1 MKKITAL
8 LLTGLMLITLLAS
21 CATTPDDQT
30 DDTTTAAVDLP
41 ATPDSDST
49 VDENGYQLDTL
60 PTTMNFG
67 NETITMLIWDDYTMT
82 EFFDVNETAD
92 LISAAITARNASVES
107 RLGVKLEFVG
117 TPGGDKHMD
126 AYMKKVAADASAS
139 PCEYD
144 IYATYSRTP
153 PQLALQGYT
162 HNLLD
167 TEYFNVDMPWWP
179 DALMDE
185 CMING
190 KLYYCSGDISTNLLW
205 MMTATF
211 YNKQLLIDYDIEKS
225 PVDLV
230 NSGEWTFDRM
240 IEMVKNIY
248 GDDDGDG
255 VKSTGDKYGLVL
267 YEVNIDAYQTAGNIT
282 SIVRD
287 TDGTLIINPD
297 FSGEKQ
303 IDLVS
308 KVHGLLES
316 DGVYH
321 STKTSVRDIFFEK
334 RALMITDRVFIVA
347 GKDNND
353 NKNRIEFDYGI
364 VPQPKYSEDQEKYVT
379 GVGHPFTM
387 YAVNTGS
394 PNLDAAAALIEAMG
408 SANYRSVTP
417 KVFEAAMKV
426 RYASD
431 SEAGAMYDIIRNGI
445 SFDMGRLYATTLGSF
460 TANLFRKSALNG
472 SNYNTLFTSAK
483 PVIQK
488 GLNSINEAFANQ

>member
-21 CATTPDDQT
+21 CATNPDNQNDE
-30 DDTTTAAVDLP
+30 TTTAAVDLP
-41 ATPDSDST
+41 ATPETDST

-60 PTTMNFG
+60 PATMNFG

-82 EFFDVNETAD
+82 EFFDVNESSD

-211 YNKQLLIDYDIEKS
+211 YNKQLLIDYNIEKS

-230 NSGEWTFDRM
+230 KSGEWTFDRM

-248 GDDDGDG
+248 SDDDGDG
-255 VKSTGDKYGLVL
+255 SRSTGDSYGLIL
-267 YEVNIDAYQTAGNIT
+267 YEVNIDAYQTAGGIT

-287 TDGTLIINPD
+287 TDGTLIISPD
-297 FSGEKQ
+297 FSGQKQ
-303 IDLVS
+303 VDLVS
-308 KVHGLLES
+308 KVNGLLES

-321 STKTSVRDIFFEK
+321 SSKTSVRDIFFEK

-394 PNLDAAAALIEAMG
+394 PNLDAAAAVIEAMG

-472 SNYNTLFTSAK
+472 SSYSTLYKSAK

-488 GLNSINEAFANQ
+488 GLDSINEAFANK